1 MEINLIFLSTV
12 VPAILL
18 YGIAKSGLGGSI
30 SLISVPLMTIVMP
43 LSQAL
48 AIILPIL
55 IFSDLIAV
63 YRFRKEFDL
72 NTLKLIVPFAGI
84 GIFIGSLSFSYFSE
98 DLLKIIVGVMGFLFA
113 GHYFLFKK
121 NKEEKSDKNILKGSI
136 CSTIAGFTSFC
147 VHAGGT
153 PTSIYLLP
161 LRMKKEIYVGTR
173 VIFFTFVNL
182 IKLPF
187 YIKLSMVNF
196 ETFKQSVI
204 LFPLAIIGIFIG
216 YRILKIIDEK
226 LFYNI
231 IYVLILI
238 SSSKL
243 IYDFFI
249 KFI

>member
-18 YGIAKSGLGGSI
+18 YGIGKSGLGGSI
-30 SLISVPLMTIVMP
+30 SLISLPLMTIVMP

-72 NTLKLIVPFAGI
+72 STLKLIVPFAGF
-84 GIFIGSLSFSYFSE
+84 GIFIGSLTFSYFSE
-98 DLLKIIVGVMGFLFA
+98 DFLKIIVGIMGFLFA

-121 NKEEKSDKNILKGSI
+121 NKNLKSKKNLIKGGL

-147 VHAGGT
+147 VHSGGT

-161 LRMKKEIYVGTR
+161 LRMKKEVYVGTR

-187 YIKLSMVNF
+187 YIKLSMVNL
-196 ETFKQSVI
+196 ETFKQSVM
-204 LFPLAIIGIFIG
+204 LFPLAFLGIYIG

-231 IYVLILI
+231 IYILILL
-238 SSSKL
+238 SSTKL
-243 IYDFFI
+243 ISDFLI
-249 KFI
+249 